1 MNRPNTTA
9 ATAERPNRMHA
20 ILAAAWLILS
30 LAIGGVLWTG
40 SPAQASS
47 PSHLTETASQ
57 P

>member
-1 MNRPNTTA
+1 MNRPNTKA
-9 ATAERPNRMHA
+9 ATAERPNRMNVV
-20 ILAAAWLILS
+20 LAAAWLVLS

>member
-1 MNRPNTTA
+1 MNRPNTKA
-9 ATAERPNRMHA
+9 AMAERPNRMNVV
-20 ILAAAWLILS
+20 LAAGWLILS
-30 LAIGGVLWTG
+30 LAIGGVLWTE

>member
-1 MNRPNTTA
+1 MNRPNTKA
-9 ATAERPNRMHA
+9 VTAESPNRLHVA
-20 ILAAAWLILS
+20 LAAAWLVLS

-47 PSHLTETASQ
+47 PSHMTETAGQ